1 MNAAKPNR
9 VVGRIRSKMN
19 RKNKDVTKSP
29 ILEVELTIC
38 WV

>member
-9 VVGRIRSKMN
+9 DVGRNRSKMN
-19 RKNKDVTKSP
+19 RKNKDATKSP
-29 ILEVELTIC
+29 ILEVELAIC

>member
-1 MNAAKPNR
+1 MNAAKLNW
-9 VVGRIRSKMN
+9 VVGRTGSKMK
-19 RKNKDVTKSP
+19 RKNKDATKSP

>member
-1 MNAAKPNR
+1 MNAAKLNQ

-19 RKNKDVTKSP
+19 RKNKDATKSP

>member
-1 MNAAKPNR
+1 MNAAKLNR
-9 VVGRIRSKMN
+9 VVDRIRSKMN
-19 RKNKDVTKSP
+19 RKNKDATKSP

>member
-19 RKNKDVTKSP
+19 RKNKDATKSP

>member
-19 RKNKDVTKSP
+19 RKNKDATISP